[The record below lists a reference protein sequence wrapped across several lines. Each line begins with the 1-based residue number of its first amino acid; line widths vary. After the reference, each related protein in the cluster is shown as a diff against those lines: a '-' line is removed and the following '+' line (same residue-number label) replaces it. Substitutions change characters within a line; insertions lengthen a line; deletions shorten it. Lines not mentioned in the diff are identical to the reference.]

1 MTQVKLMGELGEKFG
16 SEWECVDTSIRDILK
31 CIDCQTEGL
40 KDYFSE
46 CHLKNVQF
54 SIQTGENLIEEF
66 PELYLNVAREEVIIT
81 PVPAG
86 SGKGLGKLITGLLIL
101 AAMFFMPGIA
111 GGFLT
116 TSTSSSLGAGAVVQ
130 GTHATLLVGGSQGM
144 SVGAALAAGASPGA
158 LMMSGAASLT
168 LPGVAVMMLGANL
181 ALMGLAEMS
190 APDPDKTTNDPS
202 YLFNGAENHIEQGQ
216 PVPLLYGELTVGGAP
231 IYQGYAPGVISTYS
245 KGNTY
250 TTQNT
255 WYDGTTNDT
264 TDNASQGTTT
274 SYKNSTNGSTGNN
287 PSTPLFGDTSDNASY
302 GGVPFEAQKSRITA
316 AEEKQAMQDEFIDNG
331 ELR

>member
-1 MTQVKLMGELGEKFG
+1 
-16 SEWECVDTSIRDILK
+16 
-31 CIDCQTEGL
+31 
-40 KDYFSE
+40 
-46 CHLKNVQF
+46 
-54 SIQTGENLIEEF
+54 
-66 PELYLNVAREEVIIT
+66 
-81 PVPAG
+81 
-86 SGKGLGKLITGLLIL
+86 
-101 AAMFFMPGIA
+101 
-111 GGFLT
+111 
-116 TSTSSSLGAGAVVQ
+116 
-130 GTHATLLVGGSQGM
+130 
-144 SVGAALAAGASPGA
+144 
-158 LMMSGAASLT
+158 MSGM
-168 LPGVAVMMLGANL
+168 AVMMLGTNL

-190 APDPDKTTNDPS
+190 APDPDKTTDDPS

-255 WYDGTTNDT
+255 WYDGTTDGT

-274 SYKNSTNGSTGNN
+274 SYKDSTNGSTGNN

-302 GGVPFEAQKSRITA
+302 GGAPFEAMKSRINA

-331 ELR
+331 S

>member
-40 KDYFSE
+40 KDYLSE

-54 SIQTGENLIEEF
+54 SIQTGENLIEEY
-66 PELYLNVAREEVIIT
+66 PELYLNVAKEEVIIT

-86 SGKGLGKLITGLLIL
+86 SGKGLGKLITGLLLL
-101 AAMFFMPGIA
+101 AAMFFMPGLGAFMTTGGTQVA
-111 GGFLT
+111 GGYVAT
-116 TSTSSSLGAGAVVQ
+116 TTAGGLSV
-130 GTHATLLVGGSQGM
+130 ATVGGTSMQ
-144 SVGAALAAGASPGA
+144 AALASGATLS
-158 LMMSGAASLT
+158 MSGM
-168 LPGVAVMMLGANL
+168 AVMMLGTNL

-190 APDPDKTTNDPS
+190 APDPDKTTDDPS

-216 PVPLLYGELTVGGAP
+216 PVPLLYGELTVGASP

-274 SYKNSTNGSTGNN
+274 SYKDSTNGSIGNN

-302 GGVPFEAQKSRITA
+302 GGVPFEAQKARITA
-316 AEEKQAMQDEFIDNG
+316 AEEKEAMQDEFIDNG

>member
-40 KDYFSE
+40 KDYLFE

-54 SIQTGENLIEEF
+54 SIQTGENLIEEY
-66 PELYLNVAREEVIIT
+66 PELYLNVAKEEVIIT

-86 SGKGLGKLITGLLIL
+86 SGKGLGKLITGLLLL
-101 AAMFFMPGIA
+101 AAMFFMPGMAGFFTATGTSGTAAA
-111 GGFLT
+111 GGLAAGT
-116 TSTSSSLGAGAVVQ
+116 TATGGAAAA
-130 GTHATLLVGGSQGM
+130 GTAIQGM
-144 SVGAALAAGASPGA
+144 SAFQMAQAGYAVGLSGF
-158 LMMSGAASLT
+158 SGA
-168 LPGVAVMMLGANL
+168 AVMMLGANL

-190 APDPDKTTNDPS
+190 APDPDKTTDDPS

-216 PVPLLYGELTVGGAP
+216 PVPLLYGELTVGGTP
-231 IYQGYAPGVISTYS
+231 IYQGYAPGVIGTYS

-250 TTQNT
+250 TSQNT

-274 SYKNSTNGSTGNN
+274 SYKDSTNGSIGNN

-302 GGVPFEAQKSRITA
+302 GGAIFEAMKSRITA
-316 AEEKQAMQDEFIDNG
+316 AEEKQAMTDEFIDSG

>member
-40 KDYFSE
+40 KDYLSE

-54 SIQTGENLIEEF
+54 SIQTGENLIEEY
-66 PELYLNVAREEVIIT
+66 PELYLNVAKEEVIIT

-86 SGKGLGKLITGLLIL
+86 SGKGLGKLITGLLLL
-101 AAMFFMPGIA
+101 AAMLFMPGTAALFTNVNTVA
-111 GGFLT
+111 GGAMAGT
-116 TSTSSSLGAGAVVQ
+116 GIGAGSA
-130 GTHATLLVGGSQGM
+130 M
-144 SVGAALAAGASPGA
+144 SVLGSTVIGSGGVTATVGLSIQGA
-158 LMMSGAASLT
+158 
-168 LPGVAVMMLGANL
+168 AVMMLGANL

-190 APDPDKTTNDPS
+190 APDPDKTTDDPS

>member
-40 KDYFSE
+40 KDYLSE

-54 SIQTGENLIEEF
+54 SIQTGKDLIEEF

-86 SGKGLGKLITGLLIL
+86 SGKGLGKLITGLLLL
-101 AAMFFMPGIA
+101 AAMFFMPGLGAFMTTGGTQVA
-111 GGFLT
+111 GGYVAT
-116 TSTSSSLGAGAVVQ
+116 TTAGGLSV
-130 GTHATLLVGGSQGM
+130 ATVGGTSMQ
-144 SVGAALAAGASPGA
+144 AALASGATLS
-158 LMMSGAASLT
+158 MSGM
-168 LPGVAVMMLGANL
+168 AVMMLGTNL

-190 APDPDKTTNDPS
+190 APDPDKTTDDPS

-216 PVPLLYGELTVGGAP
+216 PVPLLYGELTVGGSP

-274 SYKNSTNGSTGNN
+274 SYKDSTNGSIGNN

-302 GGVPFEAQKSRITA
+302 GGVPFEAQKARITA
-316 AEEKQAMQDEFIDNG
+316 AEEKEAMQDEFIDNG

>member
-40 KDYFSE
+40 KDYLSE

-54 SIQTGENLIEEF
+54 SIQTGENLIEEY
-66 PELYLNVAREEVIIT
+66 PELYLNVAKEEVIIT

-86 SGKGLGKLITGLLIL
+86 SGKGLGKLITGLLLL
-101 AAMFFMPGIA
+101 AAMFFMPGTA
-111 GGFLT
+111 GLFANVGQGSTLM
-116 TSTSSSLGAGAVVQ
+116 TSSGTMMAAQSASLAQLMG
-130 GTHATLLVGGSQGM
+130 GTY
-144 SVGAALAAGASPGA
+144 LASGASAAVAGTTVGLSIGGA
-158 LMMSGAASLT
+158 
-168 LPGVAVMMLGANL
+168 AVMMLGANL

-274 SYKNSTNGSTGNN
+274 SYKDSTNGSIGNN

-302 GGVPFEAQKSRITA
+302 GGAPFEAMKSRITP
-316 AEEKQAMQDEFIDNG
+316 AEEKQAMTDEFIDNG

>member
-40 KDYFSE
+40 KDYLSE

-54 SIQTGENLIEEF
+54 SIQTGENLIEEY
-66 PELYLNVAREEVIIT
+66 PELYLNVAKEEVIIT

-86 SGKGLGKLITGLLIL
+86 SGKGLGKLITGLLLL
-101 AAMFFMPGIA
+101 AAMFFMPGLGAFMTTGGTQVA
-111 GGFLT
+111 GGYVAT
-116 TSTSSSLGAGAVVQ
+116 TTAGGLSV
-130 GTHATLLVGGSQGM
+130 ATVGGTSMQ
-144 SVGAALAAGASPGA
+144 AALASGATLS
-158 LMMSGAASLT
+158 MSGM
-168 LPGVAVMMLGANL
+168 AVMMLGTNL

-190 APDPDKTTNDPS
+190 APDPDKTTDDPS

-216 PVPLLYGELTVGGAP
+216 PVPLLYGELTVGGSP

-274 SYKNSTNGSTGNN
+274 SYKDSTNGSIGNN

-302 GGVPFEAQKSRITA
+302 GGVPFEAQKARITA
-316 AEEKQAMQDEFIDNG
+316 AEEKEAMQDEFIDNG

>member
-40 KDYFSE
+40 KDYLSE

-54 SIQTGENLIEEF
+54 SIQTGENLIEEY
-66 PELYLNVAREEVIIT
+66 PELYLNVAKEEVIIT

-86 SGKGLGKLITGLLIL
+86 SGKGLGKLITGLLLL
-101 AAMFFMPGIA
+101 AAMFFMPGLGAFMTTGGTQVA
-111 GGFLT
+111 GGYVAT
-116 TSTSSSLGAGAVVQ
+116 TTAGGLSV
-130 GTHATLLVGGSQGM
+130 ATVGGTSMQ
-144 SVGAALAAGASPGA
+144 AALASGATLS
-158 LMMSGAASLT
+158 MSGM
-168 LPGVAVMMLGANL
+168 AVMMLGTNL

-190 APDPDKTTNDPS
+190 APDPDKTTDDPS

>member
-40 KDYFSE
+40 KDYLSE

-54 SIQTGENLIEEF
+54 SIQTGENLIEEY
-66 PELYLNVAREEVIIT
+66 PELYLNVAKEEVIIT

-86 SGKGLGKLITGLLIL
+86 SGKGLGKLITGLLL
-101 AAMFFMPGIA
+101 LTAMLFMPG
-111 GGFLT
+111 
-116 TSTSSSLGAGAVVQ
+116 LGAFMTTGGHAVA
-130 GTHATLLVGGSQGM
+130 GTYIGSTTVGGLSVATMGTSM
-144 SVGAALAAGASPGA
+144 SAALA
-158 LMMSGAASLT
+158 SGATLSLA
-168 LPGVAVMMLGANL
+168 GSAVMMLGVNL

>member
-1 MTQVKLMGELGEKFG
+1 MGAIGGGTYTLGTSAYTALATGGALKL
-16 SEWECVDTSIRDILK
+16 
-31 CIDCQTEGL
+31 
-40 KDYFSE
+40 
-46 CHLKNVQF
+46 
-54 SIQTGENLIEEF
+54 
-66 PELYLNVAREEVIIT
+66 
-81 PVPAG
+81 AG
-86 SGKGLGKLITGLLIL
+86 S
-101 AAMFFMPGIA
+101 
-111 GGFLT
+111 
-116 TSTSSSLGAGAVVQ
+116 
-130 GTHATLLVGGSQGM
+130 
-144 SVGAALAAGASPGA
+144 
-158 LMMSGAASLT
+158 
-168 LPGVAVMMLGANL
+168 AVMMLGANL

-190 APDPDKTTNDPS
+190 APDPDKTTDDPS

-274 SYKNSTNGSTGNN
+274 SYKDSTNGSIGNN
-287 PSTPLFGDTSDNASY
+287 PSTPRFGDTSDNASY
-302 GGVPFEAQKSRITA
+302 GGAPFEALKSRISA
-316 AEEKQAMQDEFIDNG
+316 AEEKQAMQDEFIHNG